1 MGALPMRRSGR
12 ACSPPETAS
21 EERIDRPGKGLGL
34 FAAIGDDQQRTPRG
48 LPEQNRIRWLC
59 RERQSGERDRGA
71 RLRRAQVL
79 QRFLKSRMLA
89 QAEEQVT
96 NGWMNQ
102 GLRVRISSTIP
113 VVE

>member
-1 MGALPMRRSGR
+1 
-12 ACSPPETAS
+12 
-21 EERIDRPGKGLGL
+21 
-34 FAAIGDDQQRTPRG
+34 
-48 LPEQNRIRWLC
+48 
-59 RERQSGERDRGA
+59 
-71 RLRRAQVL
+71 VL